1 MKNCLKLNSNN
12 VAKYETENS
21 NNPKKLKIDT
31 IDPPDHIWIA
41 ILMLKFKSV
50 KKIINKLKIKELKII
65 NKNIPKINLI
75 YLFL

>member
-65 NKNIPKINLI
+65 NKNTPKINLI